1 MDVLSHLFAALGRVL
16 LWISSV
22 LVIEELMLGGLAR
35 IFLTMPYDSRGRRNR
50 RCRRRRTTRDSA
62 VPGQKDVGSR

>member
-1 MDVLSHLFAALGRVL
+1 MELLSHLIAALGRTL

-35 IFLTMPYDSRGRRNR
+35 IFLAMPYDSRGKRSRRVR
-50 RCRRRRTTRDSA
+50 RRGMRRRTAPS
-62 VPGQKDVGSR
+62 GSKHVGSR